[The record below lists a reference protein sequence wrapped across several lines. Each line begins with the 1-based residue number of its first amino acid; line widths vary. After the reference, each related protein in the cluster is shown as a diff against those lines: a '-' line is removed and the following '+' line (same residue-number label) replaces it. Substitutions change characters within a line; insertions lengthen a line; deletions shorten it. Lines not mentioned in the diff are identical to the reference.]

1 MKKYISATKKEREK
15 LMKVFKC
22 TERMVYLALSFGS
35 DTDLARRIRLGA
47 KNIGCH
53 TYVVTTEMEC
63 ISDHDGIMR
72 QLLPNGAQIELSKE
86 TGKATIIYKGN
97 RVAEYDHVTL
107 AEISAIQQRAM
118 AM

>member
-53 TYVVTTEMEC
+53 TYVVTRRWNAY
-63 ISDHDGIMR
+63 SIMTASCASCC
-72 QLLPNGAQIELSKE
+72 LTAHKS
-86 TGKATIIYKGN
+86 
-97 RVAEYDHVTL
+97 
-107 AEISAIQQRAM
+107 S
-118 AM
+118 